1 MMNFKKD
8 SLIKKAA
15 FTLFSFLTWIHITH
29 AETNCEAAKTFMG
42 DMGEN
47 VISLLTNQ
55 SISDKERADQ
65 FRTILETQFNLK
77 AIGKF
82 VLGRY
87 WKQASDEEKQIF
99 LNLFKETTVATY
111 ATRFKDYTSEK
122 FEIRGCQVEPDGG
135 VIVSSQIMRPNGQAI
150 PIKWKIFEKKGE
162 MRVYDVIL
170 EGISMGIT
178 QRSEFSSVIQN
189 GGGSLEALNKALAMK
204 VPQS

>member
-1 MMNFKKD
+1 MKKVV
-8 SLIKKAA
+8 
-15 FTLFSFLTWIHITH
+15 FTLFSFLTWIHIAH
-29 AETNCEAAKTFMG
+29 AETNCEAAKTFMS

-65 FRTILETQFNLK
+65 FRIILETQFNLK

-87 WKQASDEEKQIF
+87 WKQASDEEKQTF
-99 LNLFKETTVATY
+99 LNLFKEATVATY
-111 ATRFKDYTSEK
+111 ASRFKDYTSEK
-122 FEIRGCQVEPDGG
+122 FEIRSCHVEPDGG
-135 VIVSSQIMRPNGQAI
+135 VIVSSQIARPSGQTI
-150 PIKWKIFEKKGE
+150 PINWKIFEKKGE

-189 GGGSLEALNKALAMK
+189 GGGKLEALNKALEK
-204 VPQS
+204 KTSQS

>member
-1 MMNFKKD
+1 MMN
-8 SLIKKAA
+8 IKKGSFMKNAI
-15 FTLFSFLTWIHITH
+15 FTLFSFLTWVHIAH
-29 AETNCEAAKTFMG
+29 AETNCDAAKTFMS

-55 SISDKERADQ
+55 SISDQERADQ

-87 WKQASDEEKQIF
+87 WKQASDEEKQSF

-111 ATRFKDYTSEK
+111 ASRFKDYTSEK

-135 VIVSSQIMRPNGQAI
+135 VIVSSQITRPNGQAI
-150 PIKWKIFEKKGE
+150 PINWKIFEKKGE

-178 QRSEFSSVIQN
+178 QRSEFASVIQN
-189 GGGSLEALNKALAMK
+189 GGGKLSALNKALEK
-204 VPQS
+204 KIS